1 MNVFFLG
8 MPLRKN
14 FGSGRSLQSLFHCVP
29 LRIFAATLHVVFR
42 DFNAN
47 IVNETLYELLIWIQL
62 IFVNLNLFKILLDA
76 ETSSA
81 RQILLFSFSL
91 GKVQIRKSD
100 NENRFYIAFT
110 PNFVTSYFLLFFIEK
125 RNSFQAVPFIP
136 FRRNSVLVLTIVK

>member
-1 MNVFFLG
+1 

-14 FGSGRSLQSLFHCVP
+14 FGSGRSLQSLFHCVSQ
-29 LRIFAATLHVVFR
+29 RIFAATLHAGFR

-47 IVNETLYELLIWIQL
+47 IVNETLYELLIFFGFNL
-62 IFVNLNLFKILLDA
+62 YFVNLNLFKILLDA

-81 RQILLFSFSL
+81 RQILFFLCSL
-91 GKVQIRKSD
+91 GLVQIRKSN

-110 PNFVTSYFLLFFIEK
+110 PNFVTSNFLLFFIEK

-136 FRRNSVLVLTIVK
+136 FSRNSVLVLTIVK